1 MGNLSKDIIC
11 IILAAGKG
19 KRMRSQTPKVLH
31 EVCGVPMIFYVIDA
45 VKKAGI
51 NKIIV
56 VAGYKAQILK
66 DKLKSEI
73 NPTRKKLTKWVNP
86 VRNFA
91 LRNSKTDISNGVKV
105 IIQEKLLGTAD
116 AIKIVKKKIRNLPQ
130 NILVIHGDIP
140 LITSSTLKKLI
151 NKHISERNQLT
162 LTTVR
167 LEDPAGY
174 GRIIR
179 DKDNNIVKIVEDEKI
194 PIFRKRFSNGVN
206 EYDDSNEI
214 NAGIYCFQTNA
225 LFQLLRKI
233 TPSKKCREFYL
244 TDIIY
249 WFSTK
254 RLKINSINSKNTEE
268 IIGVNTRKDLAYAEK
283 IMRKNIIDKFMEQG
297 VTFIDPDATYIQ
309 SGSRIGKDTLILPN
323 THIEK
328 NVIIGKNCIIG
339 PSSNIRARSV
349 IADKVWIGNF
359 VEIVRSRIGTGAK
372 IKHFSY
378 IGDAKVGRYVNIGA
392 GAIIANYDGQR
403 KYKTV
408 IEDNVFIG
416 SGTILIAPVKVCH
429 DAITGAGSVVTKGKN
444 VPVGATV
451 VGVPARVVCLL
462 KEEL

>member
-1 MGNLSKDIIC
+1 MRKLTKDITC
-11 IILAAGKG
+11 VILAAGRG
-19 KRMRSQTPKVLH
+19 KRMKSETPKVLH

-45 VKKAGI
+45 IKKAGI
-51 NKIIV
+51 NKIII

-73 NPTRKKLTKWVNP
+73 NPAKRKLTKW
-86 VRNFA
+86 
-91 LRNSKTDISNGVKV
+91 IEV

-116 AIKIVKKKIRNLPQ
+116 ALKIVKKKIRNLPQ

-151 NKHISERNQLT
+151 NKHMSEKNQLT

-167 LEDPAGY
+167 LEDPVGY

-179 DKDNNIVKIVEDEKI
+179 DKDNNIVKIVEEEKI
-194 PIFRKRFSNGVN
+194 LPLRKRFSNGVN
-206 EYDDSNEI
+206 DYDDSNEI
-214 NAGIYCFQTNA
+214 NAGIYCFQANA

-233 TPSKKCREFYL
+233 PLSKKRREFYL

-297 VTFIDPDATYIQ
+297 VTFIDPDVTYIQ

-339 PSSNIRARSV
+339 PSSSIRAGSV

-359 VEIVRSRIGTGAK
+359 VEIVRSRIGIGVK

-378 IGDAKVGRYVNIGA
+378 IGDAKVGKYVNIGA
-392 GAIIANYDGQR
+392 GAIIANYDGQK

-416 SGTILIAPVKVCH
+416 SGTILIAPAKVCRG
-429 DAITGAGSVVTKGKN
+429 AITGAGAIVTKGKD
-444 VPVGATV
+444 VPAGATV
-451 VGVPARVVCLL
+451 VGVPAKILGGGDDR
-462 KEEL
+462 